1 MRELEAKAK
10 TVSWEKEK
18 RKTWFVLFS
27 VNGFTEE
34 LRAVAE
40 TRTDL
45 QLCEG

>member
-27 VNGFTEE
+27 VNGFTED
-34 LRAVAE
+34 LRAEAAA
-40 TRTDL
+40 RTDL
-45 QLCEG
+45 RLYAE